1 MAVDLP
7 PRDAPPPAGSTR
19 ASRLAPW
26 AGLIA
31 AFAGVMVQHQG
42 IGDALHYRCGPAV
55 NRADLIAGVI
65 ALLLMAIGALV
76 SWRVLRADVD
86 ATGTRRFIAQISL
99 MAVALFA
106 LMVVWQTLAGVLEP
120 SCP

>member
-1 MAVDLP
+1 MAVGLP
-7 PRDAPPPAGSTR
+7 PTDAPPAGLPR
-19 ASRLAPW
+19 RSRLAPW
-26 AGLIA
+26 AGMIA
-31 AFAGVMVQHQG
+31 AFLGVMVQHQG

-55 NRADLIAGVI
+55 NRADLVAGAA

-76 SWRVLRADVD
+76 SWRVLRGDAD
-86 ATGTRRFIAQISL
+86 ATGTRRFVAQLSL

-106 LMVVWQTLAGVLEP
+106 LMVVWQTLAGLIEP